1 MPDVGFLPGQHPID
15 AYGNGGF
22 KFAGMSHRGSVLLLP
37 DGVHAW
43 TATAPQ
49 EIDSV
54 TLAAIF
60 DVPRGQ
66 VELLLVGTGENLV
79 PLPPTLRKRLRE
91 AGIGSE
97 PMSTG
102 AAART
107 YNILLGEGR
116 RVAAA
121 LLAVA

>member
-1 MPDVGFLPGQHPID
+1 MID

-22 KFAGMSHRGSVLLLP
+22 KFAGMSHRGSVLALP
-37 DGVHAW
+37 DGIHAW
-43 TATAPQ
+43 TATVPQ
-49 EIDSV
+49 DID
-54 TLAAIF
+54 AAVLGALF
-60 DVPRGQ
+60 ALPKGQ
-66 VELLLVGTGENLV
+66 VELLLVGTGADLV
-79 PLPPTLRKRLRE
+79 PLAPALRKRLRE
-91 AGIGSE
+91 VGIGSE

-121 LLAVA
+121 LLAVP

>member
-1 MPDVGFLPGQHPID
+1 MPDAGFIPGRYPID

-22 KFAGMSHRGSVLLLP
+22 KFAGMSHRGSVLALP
-37 DGVHAW
+37 DGIRAW
-43 TATAPQ
+43 DATTPQ
-49 EIDSV
+49 DIDV
-54 TLAAIF
+54 GTLNALFA
-60 DVPRGQ
+60 VPKGQ
-66 VELLLVGTGENLV
+66 VELLLVGTGPELV
-79 PLPPTLRKRLRE
+79 PLPVILRTRLRA

-121 LLAVA
+121 LLAVP